1 MREHGIECA
10 IYGAAET
17 GDVEQRMSFAVADVA
32 GLARLRDEQR
42 TKPVRQG
49 KPPRELEITTDE
61 RSALLGRQAID
72 GAFKRLIARWKR
84 RKQWIAAAGH
94 GGGEHNDDEGFEQAN
109 RWAHV
114 VPRRGHA

>member
-72 GAFKRLIARWKR
+72 GSFKRLIARWKR
-84 RKQWIAAAGH
+84 RKQWFAAAGH
-94 GGGEHNDDEGFEQAN
+94 A
-109 RWAHV
+109 
-114 VPRRGHA
+114 